1 MEWGMAAA
9 AGERVDIAG
18 DGAFAAPTGATCW
31 MVPLLLLYLGD
42 RQTCGF
48 NWLLYGC
55 VSSEVGC
62 KNRQH
67 VVKM

>member
-31 MVPLLLLYLGD
+31 MVRLLLLYLGA
-42 RQTCGF
+42 RQTCSF

-67 VVKM
+67 VVKL